1 MKLRSQFS
9 LFASLLVVIVILS
22 VSIVLF
28 IFERRL
34 LYKEMGDSHSVL
46 VKNFATICE
55 ESIVLHDDL
64 LLLNYID
71 VVKKTA
77 RGVKY
82 AVFVNNNTQVI
93 TTKRDKYTKFL
104 SGVSLPIPESP
115 DTPLFQIYYG
125 PHDEEV
131 KDISQLV
138 TFDNNIRGVAR
149 IGFSKSILDGIIEK
163 AQISTRNR
171 IFGIAGAAF
180 FLGLLGSIVLAST
193 MTRPIKKL
201 AKGATSIGEGNLD
214 TKIDVKSK
222 NELGDLANEF
232 NRMALK
238 LKELDQMKND
248 FVSSVSHELRSP
260 LTAIEGYVDFFLQ
273 GLNMADQGVSI
284 PKEKQIKA
292 LNIMKSNSKRLSRFI
307 NDILDLAKIEAAQM
321 EIVKE
326 STQLK
331 EIAEEMVTLFT
342 PLAQEKKITL
352 SYTAEDGMGPLP
364 VDGDKIKQIL
374 SNLISNAL
382 KFTKENG
389 KITVGLK
396 DQKDA
401 QLMSV
406 RDTGM
411 GIPKDSIKTIFDK
424 FRQVKGVR
432 EEIKGAK
439 GTGLGLAIVK
449 GIVEAHGGKI
459 WVESEI
465 GKGSTFF
472 MKLPKR

>member
-1 MKLRSQFS
+1 MKLKSQFS
-9 LFASLLVVIVILS
+9 LFASLLIVIVVLS

-34 LYKEMGDSHSVL
+34 LYKEMEDSHSVL

-55 ESIVLHDDL
+55 ESILLHDDL

-77 RGVKY
+77 RGVRY
-82 AVFVNNNTQVI
+82 VVFMNNSSQAI
-93 TTKRDKYTKFL
+93 TTKRDKYIKFL
-104 SGVSLPIPESP
+104 LGVNMPIPKSP
-115 DTPLFQIYYG
+115 DIPLSQIYYG
-125 PHDEEV
+125 PEDEEI

-138 TFDNNIRGVAR
+138 TFDNGVRGVAR
-149 IGFSKSILDGIIEK
+149 VGFSKNILDGIIEES
-163 AQISTRNR
+163 QISTRNR
-171 IFGIAGAAF
+171 IFGIAGAAL
-180 FLGLLGSIVLAST
+180 FLGLLGSIILANT

-214 TKIDVKSK
+214 TKIEVKSK
-222 NELGDLANEF
+222 NELGDLASEF
-232 NRMALK
+232 NNMALR

-273 GLNMADQGVSI
+273 GLNMEDQGVSI

-292 LNIMKSNSKRLSRFI
+292 LNIMKNNTKRLSRFI

-321 EIVKE
+321 EILKE
-326 STQLK
+326 PTRLK
-331 EIAEEMVTLFT
+331 EIVEEMVTLFS
-342 PLAQEKKITL
+342 PLAGEKKITL
-352 SYTAEDGMGPLP
+352 SYTGGDGMGPIP

-396 DQKDA
+396 DQNDA

-424 FRQVKGVR
+424 FRQVEGVR
-432 EEIKGAK
+432 EQIKGAK

-449 GIVEAHGGKI
+449 GIVEGHGGKI

-472 MKLPKR
+472 IKLPKK